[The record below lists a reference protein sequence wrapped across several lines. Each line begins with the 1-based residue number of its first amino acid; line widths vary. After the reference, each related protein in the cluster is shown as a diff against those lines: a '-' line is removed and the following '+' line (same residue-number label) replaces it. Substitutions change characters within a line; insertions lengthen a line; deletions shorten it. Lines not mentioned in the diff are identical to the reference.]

1 MDNFNLGA
9 VVLLFLYTLVD
20 PSDHYKIEYI
30 YNTYHN
36 DMIKLAKSKLKRL
49 GHPNY
54 DLDAEDAVQNAFVKI
69 TRYIK
74 NVDISVNHNELKA
87 YVLTT
92 VANEVYNLKK
102 EYKFCDD
109 IDEYA
114 EQLQDDEF
122 ISSIQINERYEK
134 VIQVI
139 KKMDDR
145 YSMTLLFRFRDDMS
159 VSEISDYMG
168 LPEKTVYTRLERGK
182 RLLLKLLEGRLD

>member
-1 MDNFNLGA
+1 MGA
-9 VVLLFLYTLVD
+9 AVLVFLYTLVD

-30 YNTYHN
+30 FNTYHN
-36 DMIKLAKSKLKRL
+36 DMIRLAKSKLKKS

-54 DLDAEDAVQNAFVKI
+54 DLDAEDAVQNAFVRI

-74 NVDISVNHNELKA
+74 NIDISVNHNELKA
-87 YVLTT
+87 YVLTI
-92 VANEVYNLKK
+92 VSNEVYTLIKD
-102 EYKFCDD
+102 YTFFDD

-122 ISSIQINERYEK
+122 ISGLQINERYEK
-134 VIQVI
+134 VVQAI
-139 KKMDDR
+139 KKMDDK

-159 VSEISDYMG
+159 VSEIARYMG

-182 RLLLKLLEGRLD
+182 KLLLESLEGKA

>member
-1 MDNFNLGA
+1 M
-9 VVLLFLYTLVD
+9 
-20 PSDHYKIEYI
+20 
-30 YNTYHN
+30 
-36 DMIKLAKSKLKRL
+36 
-49 GHPNY
+49 
-54 DLDAEDAVQNAFVKI
+54 
-69 TRYIK
+69 
-74 NVDISVNHNELKA
+74 
-87 YVLTT
+87 
-92 VANEVYNLKK
+92 
-102 EYKFCDD
+102 
-109 IDEYA
+109 
-114 EQLQDDEF
+114 QDDEF

>member
-1 MDNFNLGA
+1 M
-9 VVLLFLYTLVD
+9 LLFLYTLVD

-74 NVDISVNHNELKA
+74 NVDVSVNHNELKA

>member
-1 MDNFNLGA
+1 M
-9 VVLLFLYTLVD
+9 LLFLYTLVD

-102 EYKFCDD
+102 EYKFAM
-109 IDEYA
+109 ILMSM
-114 EQLQDDEF
+114 Q
-122 ISSIQINERYEK
+122 SSC
-134 VIQVI
+134 
-139 KKMDDR
+139 KM
-145 YSMTLLFRFRDDMS
+145 MNLFLA
-159 VSEISDYMG
+159 Y
-168 LPEKTVYTRLERGK
+168 K
-182 RLLLKLLEGRLD
+182 